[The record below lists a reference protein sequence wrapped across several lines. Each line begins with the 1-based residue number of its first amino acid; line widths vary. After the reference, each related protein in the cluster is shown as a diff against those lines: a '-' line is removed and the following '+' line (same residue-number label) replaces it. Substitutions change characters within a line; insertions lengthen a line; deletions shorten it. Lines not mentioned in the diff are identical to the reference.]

1 MLDILL
7 GLNIS
12 PDLCFSEQSVDGTE
26 DVWFIN
32 YYSPHCG
39 HCHDLSPVVSNKLLL
54 SSMWPLS

>member
-32 YYSPHCG
+32 YYSPHCK
-39 HCHDLSPVVSNKLLL
+39 SRQ
-54 SSMWPLS
+54 WPQ